1 LSRAIYLNAR
11 NQQVIFSVV
20 LSGHLKR
27 SLHRPEV
34 CLPGQGWTIVESAPV
49 SVPLSGGKVLKA
61 TTLRLFREF
70 IDEQDGRRK
79 RSRAVNI
86 YWYIG
91 SDDTTCATHYEH
103 VAVTYLDAIFRN
115 INHRWAMASIVV
127 QWPEAEVP
135 GTDAMF
141 AEFNAIED
149 ARDFASK
156 IMPLVTDPL
165 RIDAEVVEEAAQ

>member
-1 LSRAIYLNAR
+1 M
-11 NQQVIFSVV
+11 
-20 LSGHLKR
+20 
-27 SLHRPEV
+27 
-34 CLPGQGWTIVESAPV
+34 PGQFRTIVESSTA
-49 SVPLSGGKVLKA
+49 SVPLPGGKVLEA

-70 IDEQDGRRK
+70 IDKDDGRRK
-79 RSRAVNI
+79 RERAVNI

-149 ARDFASK
+149 AREFASK
-156 IMPLVTDPL
+156 IMPLVTDPGK
-165 RIDAEVVEEAAQ
+165 IDAEAVAEAKARAESAQ